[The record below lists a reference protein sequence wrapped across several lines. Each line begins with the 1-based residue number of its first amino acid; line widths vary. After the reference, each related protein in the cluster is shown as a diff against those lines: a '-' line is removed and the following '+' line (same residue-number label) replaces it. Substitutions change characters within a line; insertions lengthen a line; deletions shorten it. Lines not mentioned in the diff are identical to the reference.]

1 MTNLKEYR
9 IYEGLRIAF
18 SLTFI
23 GGFLDAYSFKML
35 GGRFASMQSGNLIY
49 FSLNIIEGNYRKAIL
64 YLFPVLSFLC
74 GSMTCIFIKRYMQ
87 QRNFRWHITACLVE
101 LVGFILLS
109 FLSTRLNHEWLIV
122 MIAFIAAIQAES
134 FKRLRGMSYG
144 TIMSTGNV
152 KNLGI
157 FLVTGFL
164 DHDHKTIEKARNSFF
179 AILFFILGAVT
190 AAFSTNY
197 LSEYALLIVCLP
209 LILILVLL
217 ILEHF
222 EQKKSLKL

>member
-9 IYEGLRIAF
+9 IYEGLRIAL

-49 FSLNIIEGNYRKAIL
+49 FSLNLIEGNYHKAIL
-64 YLFPVLSFLC
+64 YVFPVLSFFC
-74 GSMTCIFIKRYMQ
+74 GSMTCIFVKRYTQ
-87 QRNFRWHITACLVE
+87 QRNFRWHITASMFE
-101 LVGFILLS
+101 LIGFVILS
-109 FLSTRLNHEWLIV
+109 FLSARLNHEWLIV
-122 MIAFIAAIQAES
+122 MIAFLAAIQAES

-157 FLVTGFL
+157 FLTTGLL
-164 DHDHKTIEKARNSFF
+164 DNDSKTLEKARNSFL
-179 AILFFILGAVT
+179 AILFFIFGAIT
-190 AAFSTNY
+190 AAFSSNY
-197 LSEYALLIVCLP
+197 LDEYALLIVCLP
-209 LILILVLL
+209 LILILFLL

-222 EQKKSLKL
+222 EQKKDFNT

>member
-1 MTNLKEYR
+1 MTNLKKYR
-9 IYEGLRIAF
+9 IYEGLRIAL

-49 FSLNIIEGNYRKAIL
+49 FSLNLIDGNFQKAVL
-64 YLFPVLSFLC
+64 YLFPVLSFFC
-74 GSMTCIFIKRYMQ
+74 GSMTCIFVKRYTQ
-87 QRNFRWHITACLVE
+87 QRNFRWHITATLVE
-101 LVGFILLS
+101 LIGFIILS
-109 FLSTRLNHEWLIV
+109 FLSIHLNHEWLIV

-152 KNLGI
+152 KNFGI
-157 FLVTGFL
+157 FLITGFL
-164 DHDHKTIEKARNSFF
+164 DHDNKTIEKARNSFF
-179 AILFFILGAVT
+179 AILFFIFGAIT

-197 LSEYALLIVCLP
+197 LKEHALLIVCLP
-209 LILILVLL
+209 LGLILILL
-217 ILEHF
+217 IMEHF
-222 EQKKSLKL
+222 EQKLSNKI